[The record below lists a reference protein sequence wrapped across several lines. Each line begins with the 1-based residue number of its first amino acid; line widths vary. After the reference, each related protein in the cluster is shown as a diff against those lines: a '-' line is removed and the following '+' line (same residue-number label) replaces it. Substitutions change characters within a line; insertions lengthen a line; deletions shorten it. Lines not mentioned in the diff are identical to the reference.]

1 MTANVESS
9 EQKTALVTG
18 ASSGIGRE
26 VARQLAQC
34 GWRVIAVARGEERLK
49 QLAGEVPGIEPRPA
63 DLTTFP
69 YPDLIPSR
77 VDALVHA
84 AGIVPTGSVERATP
98 EDWSSA
104 FTLNVTAGAELVRL
118 SLTSLRQRRG
128 TVVFVNSGAGVTPLP
143 RNTVY
148 GATKH
153 ALRALANGLRQ
164 EEQEHG
170 VRVTSV
176 FPGPTDTP
184 LFTGN
189 VDRARLIR
197 PSTVAQV
204 IVNAITAGDDTQ
216 LTEIQVRPRQELSW

>member
-1 MTANVESS
+1 MSVDAGND

-26 VARQLAQC
+26 VARQLAEL
-34 GWRVIAVARGEERLK
+34 GWRVIAVARSEESLK
-49 QLAGEVPGIEPRPA
+49 QLAAEVPGVEPRPA

-69 YPDLIPSR
+69 YPDLIPER

-84 AGIVPTGSVERATP
+84 VGVVPAGRVERATP
-98 EDWSSA
+98 DDWTSA
-104 FTLNVTAGAELVRL
+104 FTLNVTAGAELVRQC
-118 SLTSLRQRRG
+118 LTRLRQHQG
-128 TVVFVNSGAGVTPLP
+128 TVVFVNSGAGVTLLP

-148 GATKH
+148 AATKH

-184 LFTGN
+184 LFTGD
-189 VDRARLIR
+189 VDRSQLIQ
-197 PSTVAQV
+197 PSTVARA
-204 IVNAITAGDDTQ
+204 IVNAITAEEDAQ

>member
-1 MTANVESS
+1 MSVETSRA
-9 EQKTALVTG
+9 ELKTALVTG

-26 VARQLAQC
+26 VARQLAEL
-34 GWRVIAVARGEERLK
+34 GWRVIAVARREESLN
-49 QLAGEVPGIEPRPA
+49 QLAAEAQGVEPWPA

-69 YPDLIPSR
+69 YPDLIPER

-84 AGIVPTGSVERATP
+84 AGVVPTGSVEEATP
-98 EDWSSA
+98 QDWSSA
-104 FTLNVTAGAELVRL
+104 FTLNVTAGAELVRQ
-118 SLTSLRQRRG
+118 SLPSLRQLRG

-184 LFTGN
+184 MFTGD
-189 VDRARLIR
+189 VDRAQLIQ
-197 PSTVAQV
+197 PATVARE
-204 IVNAITAGDDTQ
+204 IVKAITADEDTQ
-216 LTEIQVRPRQELSW
+216 LTEIQVRPRKELSW